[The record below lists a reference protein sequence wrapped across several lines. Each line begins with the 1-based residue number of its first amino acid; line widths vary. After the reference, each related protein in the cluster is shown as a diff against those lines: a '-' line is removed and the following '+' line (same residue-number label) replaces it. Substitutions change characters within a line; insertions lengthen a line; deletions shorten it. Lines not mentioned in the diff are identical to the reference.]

1 MTETRMGH
9 PEGGLSE
16 GSPEKNPVSVIQ
28 DNRKAV
34 VDQLILLIEEGNT
47 FYSPRW
53 SSSAMRP
60 RNPISGALYHGS
72 NRLILMQSALLNGYK
87 DPRWMTFKQL
97 SEKGYFVKKG
107 ERAVRL

>member
-1 MTETRMGH
+1 MEERTDTIMTETRMGH

-16 GSPEKNPVSVIQ
+16 GSPEKNPVSFIQ

-72 NRLILMQSALLNGYK
+72 SRQRMDPVYFFVTGTEDNINGNWNQ
-87 DPRWMTFKQL
+87 RF
-97 SEKGYFVKKG
+97 
-107 ERAVRL
+107 